1 MLSTFY
7 KPGIGLNSSYLHMGI
22 LFLSFQQLCELDT
35 IISDYYY
42 LYFTDEE
49 TVAQRGLSNMGN
61 VVTSQ

>member
-1 MLSTFY
+1 
-7 KPGIGLNSSYLHMGI
+7 MGI
-22 LFLSFQQLCELDT
+22 LFLSFQQLYELDT